1 MPLTVTAGD
10 LDGHPLL
17 AVAGD
22 LDMSTAPSLTSAA
35 MSLIADGTHHVI
47 IDAREL
53 AFCDSSGLAAFVR
66 IATLVG
72 PAGGRLAIAGPQSIV
87 RRILEVSGLDEAF
100 VVVPTI
106 RDAVVELSA
115 AR

>member
-1 MPLTVTAGD
+1 MLSITTND

-35 MSLIADGTHHVI
+35 MALIADGGRDLI
-47 IDAREL
+47 IDLSEV
-53 AFCDSSGLAAFVR
+53 AFCDSSGLASFVQ
-66 IATLVG
+66 IASRLEPG
-72 PAGGRLAIAGPQSIV
+72 GGRLAIAGPQAIV

-100 VVVPTI
+100 VVVPTV
-106 RDAVVELSA
+106 RDAIAELSA
-115 AR
+115 A